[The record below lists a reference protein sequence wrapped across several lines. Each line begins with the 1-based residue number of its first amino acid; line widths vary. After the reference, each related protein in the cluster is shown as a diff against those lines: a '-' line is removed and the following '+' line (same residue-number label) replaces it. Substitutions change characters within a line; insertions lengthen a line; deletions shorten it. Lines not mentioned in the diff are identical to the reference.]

1 MPLTDTSSTDTSSTD
16 TSSDSASA
24 NNYRLPEGFNPD
36 VYLRAN
42 PDLNTGIMSN
52 QIPGDTI
59 REKMEYHFTNFGGG
73 EDRPGAVPIPSQFLQ
88 SIESGGT
95 PTQYSNLNETGQGI
109 NGTATY
115 NYLLANPDLL
125 KDARDSGVDIDSNDL
140 IAIGEY
146 VINHYTSKGYKET
159 RPFDVGLS
167 PVEGQSIV
175 IADTDTSSTDTSNS
189 TQGSYIGPDGQPT
202 TVDFNN
208 SDNSKPHTPIEDFET
223 YLENRPDVRDAIADG
238 ETFGLNPV
246 FLQGQLGQSTDK
258 RLAERHFQLYGKD
271 EGLDITGLPTK
282 PDTSSTDTS
291 GTLLPD
297 KDFYGKFLGPDGL
310 PSQVDSVNPTDSKP
324 FTAIDDFETYLTNK
338 PDVAKAIADGDT
350 FGLNPSFFAD
360 PTMRRQKL
368 AERHFQLFGQG
379 EGLDITGL
387 PTVVADPVVADPV
400 VADPVVADP
409 VVADPVGN
417 VDTQMNGALSG
428 NVTTTPTVP
437 NTDFFKDFLN
447 KDNTGVRP
455 DLQVDLSSFEKDY
468 LTANPDIAQAVGNT
482 PGAGIQHYF
491 DFGKAEGRGGASQAL
506 QDLNPLDYQALT
518 ANPNDPNLTPEVK
531 SRMLQGFQARDLGRA
546 TGYKGLYTGVDGGQ
560 NYDRFKTAVGS
571 RANFADQYGVE
582 TALGK
587 EEQQINAPT
596 LIKNTLDTTQYLR
609 DNIDVLA
616 NAEKMAN
623 DAGISRNDKERFD
636 GFVNKTAQEHYDL
649 FGKKEGR
656 VANFSGGTELELQR
670 LKANENEF
678 LKSEDYAIQDDRL
691 NVTAQTANID
701 NARDVVKTDVGD
713 FTSQERYDL
722 VAKEN
727 IEAAKQKELTD
738 KVNAQ
743 KGIVS
748 KDATV
753 QGQLESLM
761 AQFEGGEIPAFA
773 SGAIRAAEQKLASRG
788 MGASSMAGAAIVQA
802 AMEASTPIAA
812 ADAQTYARM
821 NELNLNNRQQAEV
834 LNSQM
839 SLQLD
844 IANLNNEQQARV
856 TNVANRVQ
864 SLFTDQAAVNSSR
877 QFNASNE
884 QQNDQFFAN
893 LFNDTAKFNTSQTNG
908 LRQFNAG
915 QENAVE
921 QFNSQLADNREQFN
935 QKNSIIIDQASAVYR
950 RNINTSNTALANA
963 EAEYNTRNLF
973 NISQN
978 AQNRLLTEQKDQ
990 VNFARVNALNEKEFQ
1005 NNLALSSYAYDRD
1018 LQLAGDIST
1027 GNVIGDLLGTAVE
1040 AGLKYALS

>member
-175 IADTDTSSTDTSNS
+175 IADTDTSSTDTS
-189 TQGSYIGPDGQPT
+189 
-202 TVDFNN
+202 
-208 SDNSKPHTPIEDFET
+208 
-223 YLENRPDVRDAIADG
+223 
-238 ETFGLNPV
+238 
-246 FLQGQLGQSTDK
+246 STD
-258 RLAERHFQLYGKD
+258 
-271 EGLDITGLPTK
+271 TS
-282 PDTSSTDTS
+282 DTTSTDTS
-291 GTLLPD
+291 GALLPD

-368 AERHFQLFGQG
+368 AERHFQLFGKD

-387 PTVVADPVVADPV
+387 PTTPPVGNVA
-400 VADPVVADP
+400 
-409 VVADPVGN
+409 PVGN
-417 VDTQMNGALSG
+417 VDTQMDGALGQNVGNVLSSAASTPLGGGNTPPG

>member
-1 MPLTDTSSTDTSSTD
+1 MAKVYQKVPGDPNAPSMVVEV
-16 TSSDSASA
+16 SDEVFQQLASLA
-24 NNYRLPEGFNPD
+24 SRTYLEANPD
-36 VYLRAN
+36 VKEYITTELTDSDIPVTQDNLYNQARIHFMNYDRDN
-42 PDLNTGIMSN
+42 P
-52 QIPGDTI
+52 
-59 REKMEYHFTNFGGG
+59 
-73 EDRPGAVPIPSQFLQ
+73 RPGAQAFRDNLTYAGLGAAP
-88 SIESGGT
+88 GGT
-95 PTQYSNLNETGQGI
+95 ENPSPFTGEDSQLFVTRVD
-109 NGTATY
+109 NFDR
-115 NYLLANPDLL
+115 DLS
-125 KDARDSGVDIDSNDL
+125 ARTIDP
-140 IAIGEY
+140 A
-146 VINHYTSKGYKET
+146 
-159 RPFDVGLS
+159 RPF
-167 PVEGQSIV
+167 P
-175 IADTDTSSTDTSNS
+175 
-189 TQGSYIGPDGQPT
+189 
-202 TVDFNN
+202 
-208 SDNSKPHTPIEDFET
+208 
-223 YLENRPDVRDAIADG
+223 
-238 ETFGLNPV
+238 
-246 FLQGQLGQSTDK
+246 
-258 RLAERHFQLYGKD
+258 
-271 EGLDITGLPTK
+271 
-282 PDTSSTDTS
+282 
-291 GTLLPD
+291 LLPD
-297 KDFYGKFLGPDGL
+297 REENGAFLGPDGL
-310 PSQVDSVNPTDSKP
+310 PSQVDSFNPTDSKP
-324 FTAIDDFETYLTNK
+324 FTAIDDFETYLTNR
-338 PDVAKAIADGDT
+338 PGVEQAIADGDT
-350 FGLNPSFFAD
+350 FGLNPSFFTDRTGRLSDAD
-360 PTMRRQKL
+360 VRRQKL
-368 AERHFQLFGQG
+368 AERHFQLFGND
-379 EGLDITGL
+379 EGVDITGL

-409 VVADPVGN
+409 VVNTATNGLMSDTTFADSAAAAAAEAFTGLYAGQAGSVGN
-417 VDTQMNGALSG
+417 VDTQMDGALSG

-447 KDNTGVRP
+447 KDKTGVRP

-518 ANPNDPNLTPEVK
+518 ANPNDPNLTPEVR

-587 EEQQINAPT
+587 EEQQRDAPT

-678 LKSEDYAIQDDRL
+678 LKSKDYAIQDDRL

-727 IEAAKQKELTD
+727 IKAAKQKELTD

-753 QGQLESLM
+753 QGQLENLM
-761 AQFEGGEIPAFA
+761 TQFEGGEIPAFA
-773 SGAIRAAEQKLASRG
+773 AGAIRAAEQKLASRG